1 MDTAYLAAVERAFL
15 QRAGRGL
22 MLSPADIALVTQW
35 ARAGVPVSVVLE
47 GIDAA
52 FVRLPS
58 RPPRGLTF
66 VRAGVEAAF
75 AAHRARQAG
84 GGSSESMPA
93 RSAAEPAAR
102 RLFEAAEAQGDAV
115 VAQALSEAA
124 RACVALG
131 DLADAA
137 SIDAIERALLDR
149 LRAHL
154 SPSDAGAML
163 MEIDARCAHE
173 RRGSS
178 PEVWLSVREAQ
189 FERALRARAGLPA
202 RLADIGGGAF

>member
-1 MDTAYLAAVERAFL
+1 MDTAYLTAVERAFL

-35 ARAGVPVSVVLE
+35 ARAGVPVGVVLE
-47 GIDAA
+47 GIDGA
-52 FVRLPS
+52 FLRPPS
-58 RPPRGLTF
+58 RPPRGLAF
-66 VRAGVEAAF
+66 VRASVEAAF
-75 AAHRARQAG
+75 TAHRARQAG
-84 GGSSESMPA
+84 SGPTGGA
-93 RSAAEPAAR
+93 GACLAAGPAAR
-102 RLFEAAEAQGDAV
+102 RLSDAAEAHGDVV
-115 VAQALSEAA
+115 VAQALREAA
-124 RACVALG
+124 RACEALG

-163 MEIDARCAHE
+163 REIDARCAQE

-178 PEVWLSVREAQ
+178 PEVWLSIREAQ

-202 RLADIGGGAF
+202 RLADIGGGGF

>member
-35 ARAGVPVSVVLE
+35 ARAGVPVGVVLE

-52 FVRLPS
+52 FAKPPS
-58 RPPRGLTF
+58 RAPRGLSF
-66 VRAGVEAAF
+66 VRASVEAAF
-75 AAHRARQAG
+75 SAYRARQAG
-84 GGSSESMPA
+84 GGASGPA
-93 RSAAEPAAR
+93 APRAVAEPAAR
-102 RLFEAAEAQGDAV
+102 RLFVAAEAQVDAL
-115 VAQALSEAA
+115 VAQALRDAA
-124 RACVALG
+124 RACDALG
-131 DLADAA
+131 ELADAA
-137 SIDAIERALLDR
+137 AVDAIERALLDR

-163 MEIDARCAHE
+163 REIDARCAQE

-189 FERALRARAGLPA
+189 FERALRTRAGLPA
-202 RLADIGGGAF
+202 RLADIGGGGF

>member
-35 ARAGVPVSVVLE
+35 ARAGVPVGVVLE

-52 FVRLPS
+52 FVRPPS
-58 RPPRGLTF
+58 RAPRGLSY
-66 VRAGVEAAF
+66 VRASVEAAF
-75 AAHRARQAG
+75 SAYRARQAG
-84 GGSSESMPA
+84 GGASGPA
-93 RSAAEPAAR
+93 APRAVAEPAAR
-102 RLFEAAEAQGDAV
+102 RLFVAAEAQADAL
-115 VAQALSEAA
+115 VAQALRDAA
-124 RACVALG
+124 RACDALG
-131 DLADAA
+131 ELADAA
-137 SIDAIERALLDR
+137 AVDAIERALLDR

-163 MEIDARCAHE
+163 REIDARCAQE

-189 FERALRARAGLPA
+189 FERALRTRAGLPA
-202 RLADIGGGAF
+202 RLADIGGGGF